1 MTKPITKA
9 QIQLKKMRR
18 LKGKSLRNH
27 LLHRFMHNYGYD
39 KGEVTARAIVDDIL
53 ALLEDF
59 FLIGNI
65 DDDLRHIQCGQ
76 LVWMAVPVDEY
87 PQRGK
92 TIAQTRMMPVVLSL
106 VTDADIDHIAL
117 GFDTKTLRKKR
128 IQRLVDEA
136 FDQGALLTQLDLA
149 MLLGMS
155 DAVVS
160 QYVNQ
165 IQKDG
170 HLLPTRGNIHDL
182 SGAVTH
188 KREIITLY
196 LEGYLTPAIAAKTHH
211 SKEAVDRYIKDYHK
225 VETLWMHGITE
236 LQQIS
241 HLSHLSARVAQQ
253 YIDLL
258 PQKIRRNKE
267 LCAKNL
273 DSKISNSDH
282 LNTGETEA
290 GSAGKQPARDNR
302 KQEQAVA
309 PVEINRSL
317 AGKSVLGQCLRKSI
331 TVTACKAVR

>member
-1 MTKPITKA
+1 MTKPLTKA
-9 QIQLKKMRR
+9 QIQLKKVRR
-18 LKGKSLRNH
+18 LKDKSLKNH
-27 LLHRFMHNYGYD
+27 LLHRFLHNYGYD
-39 KGEVTARAIVDDIL
+39 KGEVTAKAIVEDIL
-53 ALLEDF
+53 QLLEDF
-59 FLIGNI
+59 FIIGNI
-65 DDDLRHIQCGQ
+65 DDDLRHIQRGQ

-92 TIAQTRMMPVVLSL
+92 SIAQTRMMPVVLSL
-106 VTDADIDHIAL
+106 VTDADIDHIAY
-117 GFDTKTLRKKR
+117 GFDTKTLRKNR

-165 IQKDG
+165 IQKEG

-182 SGAVTH
+182 SGAITH
-188 KREIITLY
+188 KREIISLY

-211 SKEAVDRYIKDYHK
+211 SKEAVDRYIKDYHR
-225 VETLWMHGITE
+225 VEMLWLHGITE

-253 YIDLL
+253 YVDLL
-258 PQKIRRNKE
+258 PQKLRYNKD
-267 LCAKNL
+267 LSSKKL
-273 DSKISNSDH
+273 DSKESNLDF
-282 LNTGETEA
+282 LNSGETEA

-302 KQEQAVA
+302 KQEQATA
-309 PVEINRSL
+309 PAENLRSH

-331 TVTACKAVR
+331 NVTDCKSVP

>member
-1 MTKPITKA
+1 MTKPLTKA
-9 QIQLKKMRR
+9 QIQLKKVRR
-18 LKGKSLRNH
+18 LKDKSLKNH
-27 LLHRFMHNYGYD
+27 LLHRFLHNYGYD
-39 KGEVTARAIVDDIL
+39 KGEVTAKAIVEDIL
-53 ALLEDF
+53 QLLEDF
-59 FLIGNI
+59 FIIGNI
-65 DDDLRHIQCGQ
+65 DEDLRHIQRGQ

-92 TIAQTRMMPVVLSL
+92 SIAQTRMMPVVLSL
-106 VTDADIDHIAL
+106 VTDADIDHIAY
-117 GFDTKTLRKKR
+117 GFDTKTLRKNR

-165 IQKDG
+165 IQKEG

-182 SGAVTH
+182 SGAITH
-188 KREIITLY
+188 KREIISLY

-211 SKEAVDRYIKDYHK
+211 SKEAVDRYIKDYHR
-225 VETLWMHGITE
+225 VEMLWLHGITE

-253 YIDLL
+253 YVDLL
-258 PQKIRRNKE
+258 PQKLRYNKD
-267 LCAKNL
+267 LSSKKL
-273 DSKISNSDH
+273 DSKESNLDF
-282 LNTGETEA
+282 LNSGETEA

-302 KQEQAVA
+302 KQEQATA
-309 PVEINRSL
+309 PAENLRSH

-331 TVTACKAVR
+331 NVTDCKSVP